1 MVGAYQGRY
10 RSFLRLK
17 GTVTSLSEQ
26 RVLVLGANGQ
36 LGKALRA
43 EFPQAVFYSRA
54 ECDLA
59 YIEQVQALP
68 IDQFEVVIN
77 AAAYTAVDAAETTEG
92 AALAEAVNANSVEIL
107 SASSTEHG
115 VLLVHVSTDYVFDGT
130 QKTPYIETD
139 EFNPLGVYA
148 KTKAQGDLA
157 VMTVPRHYLLRT
169 SWVIG
174 EGNNF
179 VRTMAS
185 LAERG
190 IKPSVVNDQI
200 GRLTFTKDLAAA
212 IRHLIE
218 SNSPYGTYNL
228 SNEGS
233 ASSWADIASQVY
245 ELTGHNTADVT
256 GVSTAEYFAGKE
268 GIAPRPLWSMLDLS
282 KIEATGFFPESWENR
297 LKEYLA

>member
-1 MVGAYQGRY
+1 M
-10 RSFLRLK
+10 
-17 GTVTSLSEQ
+17 SEQ

-43 EFPQAVFYSRA
+43 EFPLAVFYGRE

-59 YIEQVQALP
+59 SIDEVQALP
-68 IDQFEVVIN
+68 IDQFDVVIN
-77 AAAYTAVDAAETTEG
+77 AAAYTAVDAAETLEG
-92 AALAEAVNANSVEIL
+92 AALAEAVNSSAVETL
-107 SASSTEHG
+107 SAISTEQG

-130 QKTPYIETD
+130 QQTPYLETD

-157 VMTVPRHYLLRT
+157 VMSVPRHYLLRT

-218 SNSPYGTYNL
+218 SDSPYGTYNL
-228 SNEGS
+228 CNEGP
-233 ASSWADIASQVY
+233 ASSWADIASQVFA
-245 ELTGHNTADVT
+245 LTGHNPADVS

-282 KIEATGFFPESWENR
+282 KIEATGFTPESWEVR
-297 LKEYLA
+297 LQEYLA

>member
-1 MVGAYQGRY
+1 M
-10 RSFLRLK
+10 
-17 GTVTSLSEQ
+17 TEQ

-43 EFPQAVFYSRA
+43 EFPHAVFYGRK

-59 YIEQVQALP
+59 RIEQVHKLP
-68 IDQFEVVIN
+68 IDQFDVVIN
-77 AAAYTAVDAAETTEG
+77 AAAYTAVDAAETLEG
-92 AALAEAVNANSVEIL
+92 AAIAEAVNTAAVNAL
-107 SASSTEHG
+107 SADTTEHG

-130 QKTPYIETD
+130 QQTPYVETD

-157 VMTVPRHYLLRT
+157 VMLVPRHYLLRT

-218 SNSPYGTYNL
+218 SKSPYGTYNL
-228 SNEGS
+228 SNEGP
-233 ASSWADIASQVY
+233 ASSWADIATQVY
-245 ELTGHNTADVT
+245 ELSGHNSEDVT
-256 GVSTAEYFAGKE
+256 GVSTEEYFAGKE

-282 KIEATGFFPESWENR
+282 KIEATGFMPESWEVR
-297 LKEYLA
+297 LKEYLT

>member
-1 MVGAYQGRY
+1 MRE
-10 RSFLRLK
+10 K
-17 GTVTSLSEQ
+17 

-36 LGKALRA
+36 LGKALRS
-43 EFPQAVFYSRA
+43 EFPEAVFYSRA
-54 ECDLA
+54 ECDLTH
-59 YIEQVQALP
+59 INQVEALP
-68 IDQFEVVIN
+68 IDQFDVVIN
-77 AAAYTAVDAAETTEG
+77 AAAYTAVDAAETLEG
-92 AALAEAVNANSVEIL
+92 SALAEAVNAKSVEIL
-107 SASSTEHG
+107 SAASTEHG
-115 VLLVHVSTDYVFDGT
+115 VLLVHVSTDYVFDGA
-130 QKTPYIETD
+130 QQTPYLEND

-148 KTKAQGDLA
+148 KTKAQGDLS
-157 VMTVPRHYLLRT
+157 VMTVPRHFLLRT

-218 SNSPYGTYNL
+218 SKSPYGTYNL
-228 SNEGS
+228 SNEGP

-245 ELTGHNTADVT
+245 ELTGHNPADVT
-256 GVSTAEYFAGKE
+256 GISTEEYFAGKE

-282 KIEATGFFPESWENR
+282 KIEATGFIPESWEVR
-297 LKEYLA
+297 LREYLA

>member
-1 MVGAYQGRY
+1 MP
-10 RSFLRLK
+10 
-17 GTVTSLSEQ
+17 EQ

-59 YIEQVQALP
+59 YIDQVQALP
-68 IDQFEVVIN
+68 IDQFDVVIN
-77 AAAYTAVDAAETTEG
+77 SAAYTAVDAAETAEG
-92 AALAEAVNANSVEIL
+92 AALAEAVNAKAVEIL
-107 SASSTEHG
+107 SVASTEHG

-130 QKTPYIETD
+130 QKTPYVETD
-139 EFNPLGVYA
+139 KFNPLGVYA

-157 VMTVPRHYLLRT
+157 VMSVPRHYLLRT

-174 EGNNF
+174 DGNNF

-200 GRLTFTKDLAAA
+200 GRLTLTKDLAAA
-212 IRHLIE
+212 IRHLID
-218 SNSPYGTYNL
+218 SQSAFGTYNL
-228 SNEGS
+228 SNEGP

-245 ELTGHNTADVT
+245 ALTGHNPADVT

-282 KIEATGFFPESWENR
+282 KIEAAGFIPVSWEIR

>member
-1 MVGAYQGRY
+1 M
-10 RSFLRLK
+10 
-17 GTVTSLSEQ
+17 TEQ

-43 EFPQAVFYSRA
+43 EFPHAVFYGRK

-59 YIEQVQALP
+59 RIGQVHKLP
-68 IDQFEVVIN
+68 IDQFDVVIN
-77 AAAYTAVDAAETTEG
+77 AAAYTAVDAAETLEG
-92 AALAEAVNANSVEIL
+92 AELAEAVNTAAVNAL
-107 SASSTEHG
+107 SAATTEHG

-130 QKTPYIETD
+130 QQTPYVETD

-157 VMTVPRHYLLRT
+157 VMLVPRHYLLRT

-218 SNSPYGTYNL
+218 SKSPYGTYNL
-228 SNEGS
+228 SNEGP
-233 ASSWADIASQVY
+233 ASSWADIATQVY
-245 ELTGHNTADVT
+245 ELSGHNFEDVT
-256 GVSTAEYFAGKE
+256 GVSTEEYFAGKE

-282 KIEATGFFPESWENR
+282 KIEATGFMPESWEVR
-297 LKEYLA
+297 LKEYLT

>member
-1 MVGAYQGRY
+1 M
-10 RSFLRLK
+10 
-17 GTVTSLSEQ
+17 SEQ
-26 RVLVLGANGQ
+26 KVLVLGSNGQ
-36 LGKALRA
+36 LGKALHT
-43 EFPQAVFYSRA
+43 EFPHAVFYGR
-54 ECDLA
+54 EQCDLA
-59 YIEQVQALP
+59 QIEQVRNLQ
-68 IDQFEVVIN
+68 IDQFDVVIN
-77 AAAYTAVDAAETTEG
+77 AAAYTAVDKAETSEG
-92 AALAEAVNANSVEIL
+92 EAAAEAVNSSAVKAL
-107 SASSTEHG
+107 SAVAAEQG

-130 QKTPYIETD
+130 QKTPYTETD

-157 VMTVPRHYLLRT
+157 VMSVPQHYLLRT

-190 IKPSVVNDQI
+190 IKPSVVNNQI

-218 SNSPYGTYNL
+218 SKSPFGTYNL
-228 SNEGS
+228 SNEGP
-233 ASSWADIASQVY
+233 ASSWADIAAKVY
-245 ELTGHNTADVT
+245 ELTGHNPEDVT
-256 GVSTAEYFAGKE
+256 GVTTKEYFAGKE

-282 KIEATGFFPESWENR
+282 KIEATGFIPESWEVR
-297 LKEYLA
+297 LQEYLA

>member
-1 MVGAYQGRY
+1 M
-10 RSFLRLK
+10 
-17 GTVTSLSEQ
+17 TEQ

-43 EFPQAVFYSRA
+43 EFPLAVFYGRE

-59 YIEQVQALP
+59 SIDEVQALP
-68 IDQFEVVIN
+68 IDQFDVVIN
-77 AAAYTAVDAAETTEG
+77 AAAYTAVDAAETSEG
-92 AALAEAVNANSVEIL
+92 AALAEAVNTKAVEIL
-107 SASSTEHG
+107 SAASTEHG

-130 QKTPYIETD
+130 QKTPYLETD

-157 VMTVPRHYLLRT
+157 VMSVPKHYLLRT

-174 EGNNF
+174 DGNNF

-200 GRLTFTKDLAAA
+200 GRLTFTKDLASAV
-212 IRHLIE
+212 RHLID
-218 SNSPYGTYNL
+218 SGSPYGTYNL
-228 SNEGS
+228 TNQGP
-233 ASSWADIASQVY
+233 ASSWADIASKVY
-245 ELTGHNTADVT
+245 ELTGHNPEDVV
-256 GVSTAEYFAGKE
+256 GVSTEEYFGGKE
-268 GIAPRPLWSMLDLS
+268 GVAPRPLYSMLDLF
-282 KIEATGFFPESWENR
+282 KITHTGFSPTTWQER
-297 LKEYLA
+297 LQQYFSN

>member
-1 MVGAYQGRY
+1 M
-10 RSFLRLK
+10 
-17 GTVTSLSEQ
+17 SEQ
-26 RVLVLGANGQ
+26 RILVLGANGQ

-43 EFPQAVFYSRA
+43 EFPHAVFYGRE
-54 ECDLA
+54 ECDFTQ
-59 YIEQVQALP
+59 IDQVHNLP
-68 IDQFEVVIN
+68 IDQFDVVIN
-77 AAAYTAVDAAETTEG
+77 AAAYTAVDKAETLEG
-92 AALAEAVNANSVEIL
+92 EAAAEAVNSSAVKAL
-107 SASSTEHG
+107 SAVAAEQD

-130 QKTPYIETD
+130 QQTPYLETD

-148 KTKAQGDLA
+148 NTKAQGDLE
-157 VMTVPRHYLLRT
+157 VMSVPRHYLLRT

-212 IRHLIE
+212 ILHLVE
-218 SNSPYGTYNL
+218 SKSPYGTYNL
-228 SNEGS
+228 SNEGP
-233 ASSWADIASQVY
+233 ASSWADIANQVY
-245 ELTGHNTADVT
+245 ELTGHNPEDVT
-256 GVSTAEYFAGKE
+256 GVTTKEYFAGKE

-282 KIEATGFFPESWENR
+282 KIEATGFTPESWEVR

>member
-1 MVGAYQGRY
+1 MVGSYQGRH
-10 RSFLRLK
+10 RSLLRLK
-17 GTVTSLSEQ
+17 RTLTALPEQ

-43 EFPQAVFYSRA
+43 EFPTAAFYGRK
-54 ECDLA
+54 ECDLSQP
-59 YIEQVQALP
+59 EQIFKLP
-68 IDQFEVVIN
+68 FDNCDVIIN
-77 AAAYTAVDAAETTEG
+77 AAAYTAVDAAETPEG
-92 AALAEAVNANSVEIL
+92 AALAEAVNGSAVETL
-107 SASSTEHG
+107 SAAATEHG
-115 VLLVHVSTDYVFDGT
+115 ILLVHVSTDYVFDGS
-130 QKTPYIETD
+130 KKSPYLETD

-157 VMTVPRHYLLRT
+157 VMSVPGHYLFRT

-190 IKPSVVNDQI
+190 IKPSVVKDQI

-218 SNSPYGTYNL
+218 SKSPYGTYNL
-228 SNEGS
+228 SNEGP

-245 ELTGHNTADVT
+245 ALTGHNPADVT

-282 KIEATGFFPESWENR
+282 KIEATGFIPESWENR
-297 LKEYLA
+297 LKEHFA

>member
-17 GTVTSLSEQ
+17 RTVTSLSEQ

-59 YIEQVQALP
+59 CIDQVQALP
-68 IDQFEVVIN
+68 IDQFDVVIN
-77 AAAYTAVDAAETTEG
+77 AAAYTTVDTAETLEG
-92 AALAEAVNANSVEIL
+92 AALAEAVNTEAVNAL
-107 SASSTEHG
+107 SGATTEQG

-130 QKTPYIETD
+130 QKTPYVETD

-148 KTKAQGDLA
+148 KTKALGDIA
-157 VMTVPRHYLLRT
+157 VMSVPRHYLLRT

-218 SNSPYGTYNL
+218 SDSPYGTYNL

-245 ELTGHNTADVT
+245 ALTGHNPADVT

-282 KIEATGFFPESWENR
+282 KIEATGFMPDSWEVR
-297 LKEYLA
+297 LKEYLT

>member
-1 MVGAYQGRY
+1 M
-10 RSFLRLK
+10 
-17 GTVTSLSEQ
+17 SEQ
-26 RVLVLGANGQ
+26 SILVIGANGQ

-59 YIEQVQALP
+59 HIDQVQALP
-68 IDQFEVVIN
+68 IDQFDVVIN
-77 AAAYTAVDAAETTEG
+77 AAAYTAVDAAETSEG
-92 AALAEAVNANSVEIL
+92 AALAEAVNTKSVEIL
-107 SASSTEHG
+107 SATTTEHA

-130 QKTPYIETD
+130 QKTPYLETD

-157 VMTVPRHYLLRT
+157 VMSVPKHYLLRT

-174 EGNNF
+174 DGNNF

-200 GRLTFTKDLAAA
+200 GRMTFTKDLAAA

-228 SNEGS
+228 SNEGP

-245 ELTGHNTADVT
+245 ALTGHNPADVA

-268 GIAPRPLWSMLDLS
+268 GIAPRPLWSMFDLS
-282 KIEATGFFPESWENR
+282 KIKATGFIPESWENR

>member
-1 MVGAYQGRY
+1 M
-10 RSFLRLK
+10 
-17 GTVTSLSEQ
+17 TEQ

-43 EFPQAVFYSRA
+43 EFPHAVFYGRK

-59 YIEQVQALP
+59 QIDQVQALP
-68 IDQFEVVIN
+68 INKFDVVIN
-77 AAAYTAVDAAETTEG
+77 AAAYTTVDAAETLEG
-92 AALAEAVNANSVEIL
+92 AALAEAVNTAAVNAL
-107 SASSTEHG
+107 SAATTEQG

-130 QKTPYIETD
+130 QKTPYVETD

-245 ELTGHNTADVT
+245 ALTGHNPADVT

-282 KIEATGFFPESWENR
+282 KIEATGFMPDSWEVR
-297 LKEYLA
+297 LKEYLT